1 MSALRCL
8 RVGRSGDL
16 CKLCENCTNLPCCRS
31 RGPRGS
37 HTRDL
42 LLTIQGILGIK
53 WLALRGSH
61 SEQLNAR
68 RRTYLERDGRSGI
81 GRLPHSCRRP
91 TYCSRV
97 TFQLPCCYISAPFP
111 AAETTGPIAGQG
123 LSRMRKFNL
132 IWSRF
137 SNSFPCEGM
146 QTKSSCFGV
155 SKLSLKKQVHLRV
168 NKT

>member
-1 MSALRCL
+1 MAQGRSRFVQDPVAPKPASISACLPFRCL

-31 RGPRGS
+31 RGPHGS

-111 AAETTGPIAGQG
+111 AAETKGPITRCKTTYFMLRNGQVAN
-123 LSRMRKFNL
+123 RKCL
-132 IWSRF
+132 AQ
-137 SNSFPCEGM
+137 P
-146 QTKSSCFGV
+146 
-155 SKLSLKKQVHLRV
+155 
-168 NKT
+168 